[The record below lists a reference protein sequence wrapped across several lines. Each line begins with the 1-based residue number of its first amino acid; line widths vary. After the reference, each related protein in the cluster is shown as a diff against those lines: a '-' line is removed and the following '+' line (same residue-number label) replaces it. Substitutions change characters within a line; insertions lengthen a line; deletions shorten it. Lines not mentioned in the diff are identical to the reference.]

1 MRHIWWWRGAVI
13 VLAVI
18 WHSGCLWAPNNRQV
32 LRPEPEVPTSAQM
45 SLAFGYIDMTD
56 AEPGLQWIRY
66 QQLAPT
72 PSDNKLAG
80 RTKDGLFLIE
90 NLAPGS
96 YQIFDFGG
104 RGGGLFAKG
113 YLYASYPLSFPVTRQ
128 SGHLRVTVSKPGIYF
143 MGAYKYVNVRGNRVG
158 TQYEYAL
165 EPLTSPN
172 QRELLERLLQIVKG
186 TGWESRVAASL
197 KSAK

>member
-1 MRHIWWWRGAVI
+1 MRHIWVRGTVI
-13 VLAVI
+13 GLTVMWL
-18 WHSGCLWAPNNRQV
+18 SGCMWAPNNRRV
-32 LRPEPEVPTSAQM
+32 LRPEPDTPRSAQM

-56 AEPGLQWIRY
+56 AEPGLQWIRF

-72 PSDNKLAG
+72 PSEDKLAG
-80 RTKDGLFLIE
+80 RTKDGLFLMD

-96 YQIFDFGG
+96 YQIYDFGG
-104 RGGGLFAKG
+104 RGGGVFAKG

-128 SGHLRVTVSKPGIYF
+128 SGFLRVTVGKPGVYF
-143 MGAYKYVNVRGNRVG
+143 MGAYKYVNIRGNRVG

-165 EPLTSPN
+165 EPTASPN
-172 QRELLERLLQIVKG
+172 RRELLERLLQVVKG
-186 TGWESRVAASL
+186 TGWEPHVAASL